1 MLHAVIMAG
10 GVGERFW
17 PLSRNTRPKQ
27 LLNIVGR
34 GTMIEQ
40 TVARLKPVV
49 DESRIWVVT
58 TVEQAPAIRRFLPRA
73 PASHILR
80 EPVGRNTA
88 PCIALAAYALAREDP
103 DATMVVLPADH
114 IISPKREFQRT
125 IRAAAKTAARLGS
138 LITIGIKPT
147 FPSTGYGYIK
157 RGKEITETGGLAFY
171 RVSRFVEKPDRKRAR
186 EFLKSG
192 LYTWNS
198 GMFIWSV
205 QAIIGAIE
213 KHLPELAGA
222 LSPLL
227 KLSIRGR
234 QAFLARTYPPLRKVS
249 IDYGIMEKYS
259 DVLVT
264 AASFNWDDVGSWE
277 ALEGYL
283 NKDPDNNYAR
293 GELVGVDS
301 DDCISFST
309 GPLVG
314 LVGVSNLIVVATGD
328 AVLVCPRE
336 RAQDVKKLVQKLKAK
351 KKYQEL
357 V

>member
-17 PLSRNTRPKQ
+17 PLSRSTQPKQ
-27 LLNIVGR
+27 LLNIVGG

-40 TVARLKPVV
+40 TVARLKPMV

-58 TVEQAPAIRRFLPRA
+58 TVAQAPAIRKLLPGIT
-73 PASHILR
+73 ASHILK
-80 EPVGRNTA
+80 EPIGRNTA
-88 PCIALAAYALAREDP
+88 PCIALAAYAIAREEP
-103 DATMVVLPADH
+103 EAGMVVLPADH
-114 IISPKREFQRT
+114 VISPKREFQRT
-125 IRAAAKTAARLGS
+125 IRAAAKTTARLGS
-138 LITIGIKPT
+138 LITLGIKPT

-157 RGKEITETGGLAFY
+157 NGKEITKTGGLAFY

-205 QAIIGAIE
+205 QAIIEAIE

-227 KLSIRGR
+227 ELSIRDR
-234 QAFLARTYPPLRKVS
+234 QAFLNRVYPPLRKVS
-249 IDYGIMEKYS
+249 IDYGIMEKHS

-283 NKDPDNNYAR
+283 NKDADNNYAR

-328 AVLVCPRE
+328 AILVCPRE
-336 RAQDVKKLVQKLKAK
+336 KAQDVKKLVQKIRKSK
-351 KKYQEL
+351 KHQGL
-357 V
+357 I

>member
-17 PLSRNTRPKQ
+17 PLSRSATPKQ
-27 LLNIVGR
+27 LLNIIGR
-34 GTMIEQ
+34 ETMIEQ
-40 TVARLKPVV
+40 TVSRLKPMV

-58 TVEQAPAIRRFLPRA
+58 TVAQAPAIRKLLPGI
-73 PASHILR
+73 PASHILK
-80 EPVGRNTA
+80 EPIGRNTA
-88 PCIALAAYALAREDP
+88 PCIALAAYAITREEP
-103 DATMVVLPADH
+103 EAGMVVLPADH
-114 IISPKREFQRT
+114 VISTKREFQKT
-125 IRAAAKTAARLGS
+125 IRAAAKTAAQLGS

-157 RGKEITETGGLAFY
+157 RGKEIVRTGGSAFY
-171 RVSRFVEKPDRKRAR
+171 RVSRFVEKPDLKRAR
-186 EFLKSG
+186 GFLKSD

-198 GMFIWSV
+198 GIFIWSV
-205 QAIIGAIE
+205 KSIIGAIE
-213 KHLPELAGA
+213 EYLPDLTAA

-227 KLSIRGR
+227 KLRIGER
-234 QAFLARTYPPLRKVS
+234 QAFLNRVYPALRKVS
-249 IDYGIMEKYS
+249 IDYGIMEKHS

-264 AASFNWDDVGSWE
+264 AASFSWDDVGSWE

-283 NKDPDNNYAR
+283 NKDADDNYAR

-309 GPLVG
+309 GPVVG
-314 LVGVSNLIVVATGD
+314 LVGVSNLIVVATDD